1 MSDERDPSKKLDFE
15 IIGYGAATPVGMTA
29 GTTAAA
35 VRAGVAMFR
44 EHPAFFVDRSR
55 EQAIVAACSWLDK
68 RLPVTDRLVALA
80 TQAAQEARVTAP
92 DSPVFLG
99 LPEPR
104 PGLSQEQL
112 DEVATRLTNDLGGQV
127 QTFPSGHAAGFQA
140 LDAARVAVAKGKAD
154 TCLVG
159 GVDSYLDW
167 RTILWLDKNDQLHS
181 HSYSWGFIPGEAAGF
196 IAVKRVEQGGDDNSF
211 PKILGLGLAK
221 EENRIKTE
229 TVCTGEALGQAMRDA
244 VAGVEGDGPIVEHL
258 IGDLNGEPYR
268 ADEFGFSLMRLRQ
281 RVVEGIEFATPAG
294 CWGDVGAASAPL
306 FLMLA
311 AIAAE
316 KGYAPGNRTLCW
328 AGSEGGLRG
337 AALLETKTKEGR

>member
-1 MSDERDPSKKLDFE
+1 MSDDSDASKKLDLE

-29 GTTAAA
+29 ATTAAA

-44 EHPAFFVDRSR
+44 EHPALFVDRSR

-68 RLPVTDRLVALA
+68 RLPLTDRLVALA
-80 TQAAQEARVTAP
+80 TQAAGEARAKAP
-92 DSPVFLG
+92 EAPVFLG

-112 DEVATRLTNDLGGQV
+112 AEVCSRLTNDLGGNI

-140 LDAARVAVAKGKAD
+140 LEAARAALAKGEAEA
-154 TCLVG
+154 CLVG

-196 IAVKRVEQGGDDNSF
+196 VVVKQAEQGGEANSF
-211 PKILGLGLAK
+211 TKILGLGLTK

-229 TVCTGEALGQAMRDA
+229 TVCTGEALGQAMREA
-244 VAGVEGDGPIVEHL
+244 VAHVDGNGPVVDHL

-268 ADEFGFSLMRLRQ
+268 ADEFGFALMRLRE
-281 RVVEGIEFATPAG
+281 RMVEGIEFATPAG

-316 KGYAPGNRTLCW
+316 KGYAPGGRTLCW

-337 AALLETKTKEGR
+337 AVLLKSKTKEGR